1 MVQPLE
7 RQLQLGHHPLPV
19 PVQRLLDREQERQRP
34 DPLPELWHRQ
44 LSDLFHERKG
54 FDNERRKIGVGR
66 FGMAEGFIG

>member
-34 DPLPELWHRQ
+34 DPLPELWQRQ
-44 LSDLFHERKG
+44 LSGLLHG
-54 FDNERRKIGVGR
+54 P
-66 FGMAEGFIG
+66 EGGLE